1 MPRGHK
7 IDRFATANTTL
18 KDKRS
23 FIGMDGHKYL
33 YGADM
38 SHQRNRLCERANH
51 ACEMCGL
58 PTGLV
63 DGHVH
68 HKVKR
73 SAGGSDDLE
82 NLQWLCYEDHSLFHR
97 HMPKL
102 ASR

>member
-7 IDRFATANTTL
+7 IDRFATANTML

-38 SHQRNRLCERANH
+38 SWQRHRLCERANH
-51 ACEMCGL
+51 TCELCGL
-58 PTGLV
+58 PTGW
-63 DGHVH
+63 DEGHVH
-68 HKVKR
+68 HKVER
-73 SAGGSDDLE
+73 SAGGGDDLE
-82 NLQWLCYEDHSLFHR
+82 NLSWLCYPCHSGHHAHR
-97 HMPKL
+97 PKL